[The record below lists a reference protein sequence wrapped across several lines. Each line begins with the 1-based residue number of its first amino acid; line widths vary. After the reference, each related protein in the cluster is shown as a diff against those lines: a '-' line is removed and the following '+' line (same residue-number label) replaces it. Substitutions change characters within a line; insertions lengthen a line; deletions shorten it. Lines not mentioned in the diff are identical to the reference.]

1 MNTPKQNSADAGL
14 SALLRKSRPAPPLP
28 PRFQEGIWQRIES
41 QERRAGSEIASPSWL
56 DVLVQRLLQP
66 RWALA
71 SLAVLVVAGG
81 IIGAANS
88 STELRHQARARYLS
102 AVAPSYVH

>member
-1 MNTPKQNSADAGL
+1 MNTSNQNQENTGL
-14 SALLRKSRPAPPLP
+14 STVLRKARPAPPLP
-28 PRFQEGIWQRIES
+28 PRFQESVWRRIES

-81 IIGAANS
+81 VIGAANS
-88 STELRHQARARYLS
+88 STEHRHQAQARYLS
-102 AVAPSYVH
+102 AVAPSSVH